1 MRDYFR
7 MALGWF
13 RSLES
18 RERVALSSLVLFFF
32 GLVLYLGVWSPL
44 KNYVQK
50 SEADH
55 DRYLELL
62 AYLESTQEL
71 AKGSPGNP
79 SSAKQRGQSLLS
91 TVSRSAE
98 AIGIKPSRLQPE
110 GGEAVSV
117 WFEVVEFTKLMV
129 WLERLE
135 SRQDIVARQ
144 VSIDRQEPSGQVS
157 ARLVLR
163 NL

>member
-1 MRDYFR
+1 
-7 MALGWF
+7 MAGSGRLKA
-13 RSLES
+13 
-18 RERVALSSLVLFFF
+18 ERGLRYRPLSYFFF
-32 GLVLYLGVWSPL
+32 GLVLYLGVWLPL

-50 SEADH
+50 SEAAH

-71 AKGSPGNP
+71 AKGAGNP

-110 GGEAVSV
+110 GGGAVSV
-117 WFEVVEFTKLMV
+117 WFEVVEFTKLML

-144 VSIDRQEPSGQVS
+144 VSIDRLEPSGQVS